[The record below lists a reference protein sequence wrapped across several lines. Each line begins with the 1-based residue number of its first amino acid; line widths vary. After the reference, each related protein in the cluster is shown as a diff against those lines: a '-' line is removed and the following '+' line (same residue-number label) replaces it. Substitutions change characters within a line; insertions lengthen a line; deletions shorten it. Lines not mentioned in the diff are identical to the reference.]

1 MFMRKKGWRCK
12 VYEFKDYFT
21 IFLDRYPDILSSLL
35 KHLQISGIAI
45 VLGCMVSIPLGIY
58 LAKTSMKWIQSLAF
72 TITNIFQTIP
82 SLAMLAIFIP
92 LMGIGMKPAIVALFL
107 YSLMPI
113 LRNTFAAFES
123 IDPEVIESAKGMGFN
138 AFQRLISVEIP
149 LAIPY
154 IMSGVRLTT
163 IYIINWATLA
173 AVIGAGGLGE
183 LIIGGMGVNNKP
195 LIFAAAV
202 MAMALAFLADFIFSR
217 FEKLFSHKKGENDM
231 QTKMEEKL

>member
-1 MFMRKKGWRCK
+1 M
-12 VYEFKDYFT
+12 YELKDYFT
-21 IFLDRYPDILSSLL
+21 IFVDRFPDILSALMR
-35 KHLQISGIAI
+35 HLQISGIAI
-45 VLGCMVSIPLGIY
+45 ALGCLVSIPLGIY
-58 LAKTSMKWIQSLAF
+58 LAKTSAKWLQSTVF

-123 IDPEVIESAKGMGFN
+123 IDKEVIESAKGMGFN
-138 AFQRLISVEIP
+138 SFQRLLSVELP
-149 LAIPY
+149 LAMPY
-154 IMSGVRLTT
+154 IMSGVRLTMV
-163 IYIINWATLA
+163 YIINWATLA
-173 AVIGAGGLGE
+173 AVIGAGGLGQ

-202 MAMALAFLADFIFSR
+202 MAMALALLADFVFSQ
-217 FEKLFSHKKGENDM
+217 FEKLLGRKDGKKEM
-231 QTKMEEKL
+231 SIQMED